1 MYPDLRTK
9 PEICQTLHLS
19 VRHETV
25 QTPAPREGNLG
36 HVI

>member
-1 MYPDLRTK
+1 MYPDLGPK

-25 QTPAPREGNLG
+25 QTLLQGEGNLG